1 MLMRFS
7 SAMVA
12 QRDMLAPS
20 KMRVWGLMPMIAALG
35 GLLTTNAYA
44 DAIGPPPP
52 TTCTSDEQCQQ
63 GQRCAERPLCID
75 QMSHGAGTFDTWFG
89 YFCDA
94 GACEY
99 GANCETERYCLS
111 EEDIAASAS
120 ADSGGG
126 DESGC
131 GCRLPAT
138 GRSGAWAALLV
149 ALGALAWGLRRK
161 PR

>member
-1 MLMRFS
+1 MHY
-7 SAMVA
+7 SAAIVA
-12 QRDMLAPS
+12 WHDTLTRS
-20 KMRVWGLMPMIAALG
+20 EMRVWGLMPMIGALG
-35 GLLTTNAYA
+35 ALLTTNAYA

-52 TTCTSDEQCQQ
+52 TICTSDEECQQ
-63 GQRCAERPLCID
+63 GARCAERPLCIG
-75 QMSHGAGTFDTWFG
+75 QMSHGSGTYDTWFG
-89 YFCDA
+89 DFCDA

-111 EEDIAASAS
+111 EEDIEASAS
-120 ADSGGG
+120 PDSGSG

-131 GCRLPAT
+131 GCRLPAM
-138 GRSGAWAALLV
+138 GHSGTWAALLV